1 MLDEVESGVDGA
13 ESKLREAMGRMRR
26 FMRETEEKKSG
37 WCVLIL
43 VVVLIALLLLV
54 VLYDVFYI

>member
-13 ESKLREAMGRMRR
+13 DRKLREAMGRMRK
-26 FMRETEEKKSG
+26 FIRETEEKRGG

-43 VVVLIALLLLV
+43 IIILIALLLLV
-54 VLYDVFYI
+54 VLL